1 MMNRQLIKSLG
12 AIFTFIL
19 APCIAHAQ
27 FSGMGYVTV
36 SAASVQGQPGKTFT
50 LVVTLDIQSGYHIQ
64 ANNAKDP
71 YIPTRV
77 EITAPRGFKVG
88 TPVFPKSKKA
98 EVAGEQLDVFEGKI
112 AVHVPITPPALAKG
126 RYSLPVKVRYQACND
141 RSCFPPMNTSVNAE
155 IVIGSAKKK
164 AEGAEKTPKVAE
176 IPQVTPTTTTTGSA
190 PVVKTEPPGSSLV
203 SDDYLSAFAT
213 LPEKI
218 TPGQPF
224 DLVVHLD
231 IKRGYHI
238 QSNRPAPNFIPT
250 KVEVTAPA
258 GYTVGEPLFPPA
270 RVMQAAGEQIPVFE
284 GIIEVKVPITPP
296 ANAAGTPDIRV
307 KVSYQACDDKSCFP
321 PRQLE
326 IAAYPGAVQVAAA
339 STAPEMS
346 STGGVGKG
354 AKGVPGFEMSK
365 LEQFVPPE
373 EFIRFLQTGSTSN
386 DASAGRLGELLGS
399 GKLLLAL
406 PLIFLLG
413 LALNL
418 TPCVYPIIPITISYF
433 GSQSHEGRK
442 PVVLALFYV
451 LGMAVMYSTLGVAAG
466 LTGGL
471 FGSQLQNP
479 WVLGIFALVMFALA
493 LSQFDRKDGRPIWEF
508 QLPAALRNKAGSRSG
523 ILGAMLMGLMV
534 GVVAAPCIGP
544 AVVALLQW
552 VGTQKNAML
561 GFITFFTL
569 ALGLGLPYVFL
580 ATASGSVKR
589 LPRSGEWMIGV
600 KHIFGVIMIWMG
612 FYYLQTVLNG
622 LRPGLGNVALVAVT
636 ALGGLYLLFLDRAG
650 ASAARFFALKRALGV
665 GALVLAI
672 WLAKPAP
679 AEAIHWQ
686 PYSTHALEQARREGK
701 KVLIDF
707 TAAWCAQCKELEH
720 KTFSKR
726 EVGQAASEFVA
737 LRADMTNFHG
747 PNEQKLKKQFGIVG
761 LPTVVRLIPKE
772 GTVARR

>member
-1 MMNRQLIKSLG
+1 MK
-12 AIFTFIL
+12 
-19 APCIAHAQ
+19 
-27 FSGMGYVTV
+27 YVTA
-36 SAASVQGQPGKTFT
+36 SAASVQAQPGKTFT
-50 LVVTLDIQSGYHIQ
+50 LIVTLDIQSGYHIQ

-77 EITAPRGFKVG
+77 ELTAPRGFKVG
-88 TPVFPKSKKA
+88 TPVFPRSKKA
-98 EVAGEQLDVFEGKI
+98 EVAGELLDVFEGQI
-112 AVHVPITPPALAKG
+112 AVRIPITPPASAKG

-141 RSCFPPMNTSVNAE
+141 RSCFPPTDTSVNAE
-155 IVIGSAKKK
+155 IVIGPAKKK
-164 AEGAEKTPKVAE
+164 AEGVEETPKVAE
-176 IPQVTPTTTTTGSA
+176 IQQATSTTTTTGSA
-190 PVVKTEPPGSSLV
+190 PAIKTKLPGFSLV
-203 SDDYLSAFAT
+203 SGDYLSASAT
-213 LPEKI
+213 FPEKI

-224 DLVVHLD
+224 DLIVRLD

-238 QSNRPAPNFIPT
+238 QSNRPAPDFIPT

-258 GYTVGEPLFPPA
+258 DYRVGEPLFPPA
-270 RVMQAAGEQIPVFE
+270 RTVQAAGAQIPVFE

-296 ANAAGTPDIRV
+296 SDATGTPDIRV
-307 KVSYQACDDKSCFP
+307 KVSYQACDDKACFP
-321 PRQLE
+321 PRQIE
-326 IAAYPGAVQVAAA
+326 IAAYPGAVQLA
-339 STAPEMS
+339 STPTTSVTPSAGE
-346 STGGVGKG
+346 VGNG
-354 AKGVPGFEMSK
+354 MKGVPGYVMSK

-373 EFIRFLQTGSTSN
+373 EFIRFLQTGSTN
-386 DASAGRLGELLGS
+386 KDTGAGRLGELLGS
-399 GKLLLAL
+399 GRLLLAL

-433 GSQSHEGRK
+433 GSQNHKGRK

-451 LGMAVMYSTLGVAAG
+451 LGMAVMYSALGVAAG

-479 WVLGIFALVMFALA
+479 WVLGVFALVMFALA

-508 QLPAALRNKAGSRSG
+508 QLPAALRNKASSRSG
-523 ILGAMLMGLMV
+523 IAGAMLMGLMV

-569 ALGLGLPYVFL
+569 ALGLGLPYIFL

-622 LRPGLGNVALVAVT
+622 FRPGLGNIALVAAT

-650 ASAARFFALKRALGV
+650 ASATRFFAFKRALGA

-686 PYSTHALEQARREGK
+686 PYSTHALEQARREAK
-701 KVLIDF
+701 KILIDF

-720 KTFSKR
+720 KTFSKK
-726 EVGQAASEFVA
+726 EVGQAASEFVT
-737 LRADMTNFHG
+737 LRADMTNFNG
-747 PNEQKLKKQFGIVG
+747 PNEQKLKEQYGIVG

-772 GTVARR
+772 ETVAWR